1 MKEIEIIDRAIKKL
15 NDITGIEIEYKPQ
28 SGTKGQ
34 VDGKITIK
42 TIPKFTL
49 DVESKSEI
57 RESHIS
63 YLIKGR
69 HMNKDFIVIA
79 RYIPMPV
86 KNMMQKEKI
95 NYLETSG
102 NCYINRKNF
111 FLSIND
117 QKVSKERESVKSKIW
132 NAAGLKFVFA
142 ILHNPDLLNQP
153 YRTIGGE
160 ASIGLGT
167 VGKLLDDL
175 KKEGF
180 VKEGKLEEKSVLFLE
195 RRNELINKW
204 VTLYNTVL
212 RPKQIAGRFRT
223 AGNTMLK
230 DIKLPMGILWGGEMA
245 GAKLTRFLK
254 PENFVLYTGL
264 PKNEV
269 MKLLKIV
276 PDINGNIELLHIFW
290 NEQITS
296 GEDINEIQVV
306 PPLIAYADLL
316 ASHDSRNYE
325 TAERIKEKYLGK

>member
-15 NDITGIEIEYKPQ
+15 HDITGIEIEYKPTPK
-28 SGTKGQ
+28 TKGP
-34 VDGKITIK
+34 DGKITIK
-42 TIPKFTL
+42 ASPKIIL
-49 DVESKSEI
+49 DVESKNEI

-63 YLIKGR
+63 SLIDGSHK
-69 HMNKDFIVIA
+69 NKDFIVIS

-86 KNMMQKEKI
+86 KNMLQKEKI

-111 FLSIND
+111 FLHIND
-117 QKVSKERESVKSKIW
+117 QKVSKERENEKSKIW
-132 NAAGLKFVFA
+132 NAAGLKFVVA

-153 YRTIGGE
+153 YRTIAEE

-175 KKEGF
+175 KKERF
-180 VKEGKLEEKSVLFLE
+180 LKEGKIKDKAVLFLE

-212 RPKQIAGRFRT
+212 RPKQIAGTFRIT
-223 AGNTMLK
+223 GNATLK
-230 DIKLPMGILWGGEMA
+230 DIKLPRGILWGGEMA
-245 GAKLTRFLK
+245 GAKLTKFLK
-254 PENFVLYTGL
+254 PENFELYTVL

-290 NEQITS
+290 NENITS
-296 GEDINEIQVV
+296 GDNINEMQVV